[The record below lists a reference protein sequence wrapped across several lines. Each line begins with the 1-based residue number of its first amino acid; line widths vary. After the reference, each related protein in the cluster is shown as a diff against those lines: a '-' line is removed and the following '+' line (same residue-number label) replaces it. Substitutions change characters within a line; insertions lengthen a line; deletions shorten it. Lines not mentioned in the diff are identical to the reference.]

1 MSSKSTLQKAFDMLD
16 DYDKIEKNKS
26 LLMIAVEFD
35 DNGFPSSRAV
45 KCIGAPS
52 SVLASI
58 TILRDMIDGMEED
71 TLGKIDKMGEA
82 SENMMDILKEMGI
95 EDPNDPRVEK
105 LFKSEEFMN
114 LMKDLKR
121 KFGK

>member
-1 MSSKSTLQKAFDMLD
+1 MSKSLLQQAFDMLD
-16 DYDKIEKNKS
+16 DYDKTEKNKS

-35 DNGFPSSRAV
+35 ENGFPSSRAV

-58 TILRDMIDGMEED
+58 TILRDMIDGMEEE
-71 TLGKIDKMGEA
+71 TLGKIDKMGEV
-82 SENMMDILKEMGI
+82 SENMMDILKQMGI
-95 EDPNDPRVEK
+95 QDPDDPRVEK

>member
-1 MSSKSTLQKAFDMLD
+1 MSKSLLQQAFDMLD
-16 DYDKIEKNKS
+16 DYDKTEKNKS

-35 DNGFPSSRAV
+35 ENGFPSSRAV

-58 TILRDMIDGMEED
+58 TILRDMIDGMEEE
-71 TLGKIDKMGEA
+71 TLGKIDKMGEV
-82 SENMMDILKEMGI
+82 SENMMDILKQMGI
-95 EDPNDPRVEK
+95 QDPNDPRVEK

>member
-1 MSSKSTLQKAFDMLD
+1 MSSKSILQQAFDMLD
-16 DYDKIEKNKS
+16 DYDKVEKNKS
-26 LLMIAVEFD
+26 VLMIAVEFD
-35 DNGFPSSRAV
+35 QNGFPSSRAI
-45 KCIGAPS
+45 KCVGAPS
-52 SVLASI
+52 NILASI
-58 TILRDMIDGMEED
+58 TILRDMVDGIEED

-82 SENMMDILKEMGI
+82 SENMMEILKEMGI

-105 LFKSEEFMN
+105 LFNSQEFLT

>member
-1 MSSKSTLQKAFDMLD
+1 MLD